1 MEQMK
6 KIFFRGTEEDSWRW
20 KQVAAERRTTL
31 DSMLR
36 DAAELYIQIPQDD
49 LAEARAWIAD
59 RFGRKRK
66 KGDGAQPVKQRAV
79 IVQTE
84 EEAELVE
91 RLLKAH
97 RAQKQPVCAILTAI
111 AEAA

>member
-20 KQVAAERRTTL
+20 KKVAAERRTTL

-49 LAEARAWIAD
+49 LAEARAWIAE
-59 RFGRKRK
+59 RFRNRK
-66 KGDGAQPVKQRAV
+66 KGDGAQAISQRAV
-79 IVQTE
+79 VVQTQ